1 MIVCHGNPL
10 FKYILLNLI
19 SVQLRIDVV
28 VTGNAG
34 LMLKKRFYS
43 NNMTF
48 LDKRNIQGGI
58 KMNKKEKCTFF
69 YPSCFKNPAK
79 LIEII
84 ILLAFIVAELVCRD
98 S

>member
-10 FKYILLNLI
+10 FKYILINLI

-58 KMNKKEKCTFF
+58 KMNKKEKCKFF
-69 YPSCFKNPAK
+69 YPNCFKNPAK